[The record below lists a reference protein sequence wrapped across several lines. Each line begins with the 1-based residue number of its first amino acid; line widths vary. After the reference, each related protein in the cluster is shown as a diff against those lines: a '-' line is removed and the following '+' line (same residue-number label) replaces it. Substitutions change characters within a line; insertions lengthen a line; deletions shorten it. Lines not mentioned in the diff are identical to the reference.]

1 VAQPPPTLTALFFD
15 AIDRHGGQ
23 PVAMRARRDG
33 RWIDIN
39 HRELADRVQHLSLGL
54 RTLGVA
60 PGDRVAI
67 LSENRPEWAIA
78 DYACLAARCT
88 DVPIYPTLPARQIE
102 YILRDAGVSVVLVS
116 NAVLLAKVVGSRER
130 LPALRH
136 VIVFDPALAGPG
148 VTPLAEVEARGA
160 AERARHPDWRA
171 EAESASPDD
180 LATIIYTS
188 GTTGDPKGVM
198 LTHGNI
204 ASNVTTADTLFA
216 FAPEQDCLSFLP
228 LSHIFERMF
237 GHFLMLHVGV
247 VINYAE
253 SIDTVPADMADRRP
267 HFMASVPRLYEKIYG
282 RVLET
287 VGKASAPRRA
297 LFAWARRV
305 GEAWAERTIDR
316 LPISPALALQRAVAD
331 RLVFATLR
339 ARTGGRIT
347 FFISGGAPLAP
358 EIAKFFYAAGMPIL
372 EGYGLTETSPVMAVN
387 TLQHH
392 RLGTVGRVYPG
403 VEVRIAPDG
412 EVVTRGPNVMRGY
425 YGKAEATAEAID
437 PDGWFHTGDIGALDP
452 DGFLRITDRKKDL
465 IVTAGGKNIAPQ
477 PIENL
482 VKTCRFVSNAVML
495 GDRRPFPILLV
506 VPNPAPLQ
514 AWLAR
519 KGLPKG
525 SLEELVARPEVVQ
538 KLDREI
544 RKVLGDL
551 AHFELPK
558 KLLLLPR
565 DFSVEGGELTPT
577 LKVRRRIVEER
588 HREAIERL
596 YHEGAA

>member
-1 VAQPPPTLTALFFD
+1 
-15 AIDRHGGQ
+15 
-23 PVAMRARRDG
+23 
-33 RWIDIN
+33 
-39 HRELADRVQHLSLGL
+39 
-54 RTLGVA
+54 
-60 PGDRVAI
+60 
-67 LSENRPEWAIA
+67 
-78 DYACLAARCT
+78 
-88 DVPIYPTLPARQIE
+88 
-102 YILRDAGVSVVLVS
+102 
-116 NAVLLAKVVGSRER
+116 
-130 LPALRH
+130 
-136 VIVFDPALAGPG
+136 
-148 VTPLAEVEARGA
+148 
-160 AERARHPDWRA
+160 
-171 EAESASPDD
+171 
-180 LATIIYTS
+180 
-188 GTTGDPKGVM
+188 
-198 LTHGNI
+198 
-204 ASNVTTADTLFA
+204 ASNVTTAVTLFA
-216 FAPEQDCLSFLP
+216 FAAEQDCLSFLP

-282 RVLET
+282 RVLEA
-287 VGKASAPRRA
+287 VRNASPPRRA

-305 GEAWAERTIDR
+305 GESWAERTIDR

-387 TLQHH
+387 TLRHH

-425 YGKAEATAEAID
+425 YGKPEATAEAID
-437 PDGWFHTGDIGALDP
+437 PDGWFHTGDIGTLDP

-482 VKTCRFVSNAVML
+482 VKTCQFVSNAVML

-506 VPNPAPLQ
+506 VPNPTPLQ

-544 RKVLGDL
+544 RKVLADL